1 MEKLYRLEFKEKTQH
16 LRLDNYTHE
25 ENTNGYVTILNHI
38 SDNEFYILES
48 YISAQGKK
56 NTLQII

>member
-1 MEKLYRLEFKEKTQH
+1 